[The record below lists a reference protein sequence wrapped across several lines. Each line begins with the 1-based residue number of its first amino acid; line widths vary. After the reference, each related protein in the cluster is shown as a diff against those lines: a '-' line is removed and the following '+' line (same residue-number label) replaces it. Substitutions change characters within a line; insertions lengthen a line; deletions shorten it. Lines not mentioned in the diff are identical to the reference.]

1 MSETSVSPREIDP
14 GPSEFHWRI
23 SSSCSGGNCVEV
35 GVVTDGSKRV
45 AIRRKRDLDTPIL
58 LVPHTQWLAFL
69 GALKRGEFDPD

>member
-14 GPSEFHWRI
+14 GASEFHWRI

-58 LVPHTQWLAFL
+58 FRTLNGSRFSAP
-69 GALKRGEFDPD
+69 